1 MPNSKVRSTLYF
13 QNASGNAN
21 ATPRGNHYSTSF
33 FDVSANKLCCPRH
46 VCPTFLSREAVGDS
60 NGNIDRPPE
69 TVETARNHYSPKA
82 SPV

>member
-33 FDVSANKLCCPRH
+33 FDVSANKLCCPR
-46 VCPTFLSREAVGDS
+46 
-60 NGNIDRPPE
+60 PPE